1 MTPEYKLQIGERS
14 IVDITKSSGIKYVPE
29 QELLIS
35 KEQLEMLET
44 VANIEV
50 DKSLNK
56 WYIVNNLRM
65 KVIPFFQ
72 QTLDV
77 IEVKEPSKR
86 DL

>member
-14 IVDITKSSGIKYVPE
+14 IVDITQSSGIKYVPE